1 MTAQATHAATLPAF
15 LPRVRLRAERRV
27 LWLRRLWGSAADTR
41 ALAITDDD
49 VDQILGDPAALD
61 AAERAFQRG
70 EARELTERIEQADL
84 LAGDDAGL
92 TLLRTAFG
100 LSGAELDLLTL
111 CLAAEADPMLRR
123 VFGYL
128 HDDATLGQPTP
139 WLAAT
144 LFGHG
149 LPARGVGG
157 PASPLVRRRL
167 ARPVVGEGESG
178 YAAGGVMTPWSADP
192 FAVALV
198 LHRVWSDPALGTAF
212 ELVDIPAAAGALTLY
227 PDVLDE
233 AERFFHAVD
242 RARAGGPPVE
252 LELIG
257 VAGSGRRTVAAQL
270 CARLGMNLL
279 AVDGTALQQGADAAL
294 AADRLQRV
302 ARLAVAA
309 RASLYWNAAPELDAR
324 AWSALDDTCP
334 LIVFGGETPRPRTRD
349 GAPRKTIVLP
359 PLGAAMR
366 HELWQ
371 RLTDR
376 PMPREAAEWLR
387 TPAELVSAAAVA
399 AAGPDEIVATCR
411 QLVHHAP
418 GEVFAALACPYTW
431 EDIVL
436 AGNVR
441 QSLRELEEHAHLR
454 FAVFEEWGFAK
465 LHPLGRG
472 LTALFAGPSGTGK
485 TMAAQVLA
493 RALGM
498 DLYRVDLAGVVNKYV
513 GETEKRLKQVFD
525 ACERANVLL
534 FFDEA
539 DALFG
544 QRTQVRDAH
553 DRFANIEIDYL
564 LQRMEEFGGIAVL
577 ATNRRGDLDSAFL
590 RRLRFIIEFTKP
602 GVAERRL
609 LWRRVLPEQTPAGAP
624 LLDGIDFDR
633 LASELA
639 ISGADIKSAALGA
652 AFLARAEESRIGMR
666 HVVRAA
672 RRELTKQGIELRPG
686 DFGALA

>member
-1 MTAQATHAATLPAF
+1 MTAQATHTATLPAF

-61 AAERAFQRG
+61 AAERLFQRG

-84 LAGDDAGL
+84 LAGADAGL

-100 LSGAELDLLTL
+100 LSDAEVDLLTL
-111 CLAAEADPMLRR
+111 CLAVEADPMLRR

-157 PASPLVRRRL
+157 PASPLFRRRL
-167 ARPVVGEGESG
+167 ARPVDG
-178 YAAGGVMTPWSADP
+178 YTAGSVMTPWSADP
-192 FAVALV
+192 FVVALV
-198 LHRVWSDPALGTAF
+198 LHRVWSDPILAF
-212 ELVDIPAAAGALTLY
+212 ELVDVAAAAAALTLY
-227 PDVLDE
+227 PNVLDE

-257 VAGSGRRTVAAQL
+257 VTGSGRRTVAAQL

-279 AVDGTALQQGADAAL
+279 NVDGAALQQGGDTAAVG
-294 AADRLQRV
+294 DRLQRV
-302 ARLAVAA
+302 ARLARAA
-309 RASLYWNAAPELDAR
+309 DASLYWKAAPELDEQAWR
-324 AWSALDDTCP
+324 ALEDSCP
-334 LIVFGGETPRPRTRD
+334 LMIFGSDAPRPRTRD
-349 GAPRKTIVLP
+349 SAPRKSIALP
-359 PLGAAMR
+359 PLGASMR
-366 HELWQ
+366 RELWQ

-387 TPAELVSAAAVA
+387 TPSELVSAAAVA

-418 GEVFAALACPYTW
+418 GEVFATLACPYTW

-436 AGNVR
+436 TGSVR
-441 QSLRELEEHAHLR
+441 QSLRELEEHAQLR

-465 LHPLGRG
+465 LHPMGRG

-590 RRLRFIIEFTKP
+590 RRLRFIIEFTRP
-602 GVAERRL
+602 GVAERRQ
-609 LWRRVLPEQTPAGAP
+609 LWRRVLPERTPAGAP

-686 DFGALA
+686 DFGALS